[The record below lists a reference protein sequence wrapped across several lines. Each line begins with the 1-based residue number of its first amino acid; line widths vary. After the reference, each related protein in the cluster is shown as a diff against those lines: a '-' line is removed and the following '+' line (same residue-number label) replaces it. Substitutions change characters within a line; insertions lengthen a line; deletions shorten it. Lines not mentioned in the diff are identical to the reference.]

1 MSTSKHYDVEYRWD
15 GYDEFGPIKPAPQ
28 YWIDKSKTKAWSEIQ
43 AFNGVT
49 TIIKREDGEVV
60 AVPGRAEI
68 VGTYDPSVPIKQFR
82 SDCDAT

>member
-1 MSTSKHYDVEYRWD
+1 MSTNKHYDIDYQWD
-15 GYDEFGPIKPAPQ
+15 GYDEFKPIRRAPQ
-28 YWIDKSKTKAWSEIQ
+28 GRIDKSKSKAWSEIQ

>member
-1 MSTSKHYDVEYRWD
+1 MSTNKHYDIEYQWD
-15 GYDEFGPIKPAPQ
+15 GYDEFEPIKPAPQ
-28 YWIDKSKTKAWSEIQ
+28 SRVAQSKTKAWSAIQ

>member
-1 MSTSKHYDVEYRWD
+1 MSKHYDVEHIWD
-15 GYDEFGPIKPAPQ
+15 GYDVFEPISHAPKAR
-28 YWIDKSKTKAWSEIQ
+28 IDKSKANAWSEIQ

-49 TIIKREDGEVV
+49 TIIKREDGEVL
-60 AVPGRAEI
+60 AVPGRAEV